1 MGTDLHQVVL
11 IREHPLTRNTIWM
24 TGSIRIMLMPR
35 SFRRKGS
42 ITDIALPVISSKSMG
57 WAVVDVLVVGVV
69 AIEPSLAGVTVG
81 GHVDAV

>member
-1 MGTDLHQVVL
+1 
-11 IREHPLTRNTIWM
+11 
-24 TGSIRIMLMPR
+24 
-35 SFRRKGS
+35 
-42 ITDIALPVISSKSMG
+42 MG